1 MQEFEIIRIQSRKNM
16 RETNIVVIHD
26 QIPQILIPRI
36 LPLLAS
42 VVSRF
47 VYIEPY
53 LEAHKK
59 GKEK

>member
-1 MQEFEIIRIQSRKNM
+1 M

-26 QIPQILIPRI
+26 QIPQIPIPRI

-53 LEAHKK
+53 REAHKK

>member
-1 MQEFEIIRIQSRKNM
+1 M

-42 VVSRF
+42 VASRF

>member
-1 MQEFEIIRIQSRKNM
+1 M

-26 QIPQILIPRI
+26 QIPQIPIPRI

-42 VVSRF
+42 VASRF
-47 VYIEPY
+47 VYIKPY

>member
-1 MQEFEIIRIQSRKNM
+1 MQEFHISRIQSRNDM
-16 RETNIVVIHD
+16 FETYIVVIHD
-26 QIPQILIPRI
+26 QIPQIPIPRI

-42 VVSRF
+42 VASRF
-47 VYIEPY
+47 VYIKPY